1 MGNIGIGRILFMAGV
16 AICVLAGLG
25 IENPLLRV
33 GLIVLGLVVG
43 FLNVTAAETRT
54 FLISAM
60 ALMMSAGALSG
71 LGAGMGETVGTIA
84 GMLTRIGYNLS
95 AFIAPAAL
103 VVALRSL
110 LTTAGD

>member
-1 MGNIGIGRILFMAGV
+1 MGNIGIGRILFLVGV
-16 AICVLAGLG
+16 VICILAGLG
-25 IENPLLRV
+25 FTNPMLSAA
-33 GLIVLGLVVG
+33 LIVLGLVVG
-43 FLNVTAAETRT
+43 FLNVSAAETRT
-54 FLISAM
+54 FLISAI

-71 LGAGMGETVGTIA
+71 LGNGMGESMASIA
-84 GMLTRIGYNLS
+84 NIITRIGYNLS

>member
-1 MGNIGIGRILFMAGV
+1 MGNIGIGRILFMVGV
-16 AICVLAGLG
+16 AICIIAGLG
-25 IENPLLRV
+25 FTNPILSV

-71 LGAGMGETVGTIA
+71 LGNGMGESVATIA
-84 GMLTRIGYNLS
+84 NIITRIGYNMS